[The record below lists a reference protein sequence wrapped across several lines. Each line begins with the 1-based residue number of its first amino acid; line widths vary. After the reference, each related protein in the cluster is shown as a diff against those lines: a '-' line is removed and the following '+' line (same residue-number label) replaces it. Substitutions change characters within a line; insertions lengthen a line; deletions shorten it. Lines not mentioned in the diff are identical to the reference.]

1 VARANL
7 LEDRQLLRVGD
18 LAARTG
24 ASPRMLRYYE
34 NQGLIEATRSSSGQ
48 RLFDPAVADQVRYI
62 RMLLAA
68 GLPTRAISELLG
80 CIHDPG
86 RLEPCAVPQL
96 VDHLH
101 AYDSQ
106 IADLVKTRE
115 TLQGLIDSSALGAGQ
130 RRKFSS
136 Q

>member
-1 VARANL
+1 MTRAS

-24 ASPRMLRYYE
+24 ATPRMLRHYE
-34 NQGLIEATRSSSGQ
+34 NQGLIEAERSSSGQ
-48 RLFDPAVADQVRYI
+48 RLFDPSAVDQVGHI

-86 RLEPCAVPQL
+86 RLEPCAVPML
-96 VDHLH
+96 VDHLRT
-101 AYDSQ
+101 YDSH
-106 IADLVKTRE
+106 IADLVSTRE
-115 TLQGLIDSSALGAGQ
+115 TLQGLIDSSTPGAG
-130 RRKFSS
+130 
-136 Q
+136 

>member
-1 VARANL
+1 MARASL
-7 LEDRQLLRVGD
+7 QRRQLLRVGD

-34 NQGLIEATRSSSGQ
+34 NQGLIEAERSSSGQ
-48 RLFDPAVADQVRYI
+48 RLFDPAVADQVRHI
-62 RMLLAA
+62 RMLLVA
-68 GLPTRAISELLG
+68 GLPTRAIGELLG

-86 RLEPCAVPQL
+86 RLEPCAVPML
-96 VDHLH
+96 VEHLR

-106 IADLVKTRE
+106 IADLVSTRD
-115 TLQGLIDSSALGAGQ
+115 TLKGLIDSSTVDSDP
-130 RRKFSS
+130 RREFSS

>member
-1 VARANL
+1 MASAS
-7 LEDRQLLRVGD
+7 LEDAQLLRVGD

-24 ASPRMLRYYE
+24 TSPRMLRYYE
-34 NQGLIEATRSSSGQ
+34 NKGLIEAERSSSGQ
-48 RLFDPAVADQVRYI
+48 RLFDPAAADQVHHI

-86 RLEPCAVPQL
+86 RLEPCAVPLL
-96 VDHLH
+96 VDHLR

-106 IADLVKTRE
+106 IAELVSTRE
-115 TLQGLIDSSALGAGQ
+115 TLQGLIVSSTPGSKLSRDFA
-130 RRKFSS
+130 S